1 MSVASLLVPVFVQ
14 VALTLALMGW
24 MASHRVTAIRS
35 GAVRPRDI
43 ALREPNWPARA
54 TQIANCF
61 HNQFE
66 LPVLFYVL
74 VALILITRTNS
85 TEFVLLAW
93 AFVITRLVHA
103 FIHTTSNRVD
113 RRFYAMAAGMAILVV
128 MWIIFAVRI
137 FAAESV

>member
-137 FAAESV
+137 LAAESV